1 MLSSM
6 DDYPIHQIAAPI
18 RHVGTSDRNFYDR
31 YYFNLHGSTDE
42 LFMVIGMG
50 QYPNLATQDAFAC
63 VCSNGKQRVLRASKE
78 LGDRMDTTV
87 GPFRVEVI
95 EPLHAR
101 ARHRRA
107 DRAPARVRPHLD
119 RRDPGLR
126 GAAAL
131 RPLAR
136 PRDVRQPPLRADRAT
151 GKARSRS
158 KARRSRSRPTAGRAH
173 ATARGACGPSA
184 RPSPPAS
191 AATTPSMA
199 GMWNYAPMQ
208 FDDYSLLYI
217 VQEEPTG
224 HRALEEAVR
233 IWNDPARG
241 HEWLGRPEFEHTLEP
256 GHPHDPQA
264 VEAVVPATRRAAAS
278 TSPSRRCG
286 TRTSRSAPATAWTT
300 NGGTACTRARSSC
313 STASGRRTSSKRG
326 AGTASS
332 TTSPASRRAPAT
344 SATACT
350 STASSARS
358 RSTASNAATTARP

>member
-1 MLSSM
+1 M

-50 QYPNLATQDAFAC
+50 QYPNLATQAAFAC

-95 EPLHAR
+95 EPLH
-101 ARHRRA
+101 
-107 DRAPARVRPHLD
+107 RVRVVGEGTGH
-119 RRDPGLR
+119 
-126 GAAAL
+126 
-131 RPLAR
+131 PLAFDLTWTGAIPAFEEPQHFVRSHDRVMFDSHRFAQTGFWEGTLEVEGKTVNVTPDRWKGTRDRSWGVR
-136 PRDVRQPPLRADRAT
+136 PVGEAEPAGVR
-151 GKARSRS
+151 G
-158 KARRSRSRPTAGRAH
+158 
-173 ATARGACGPSA
+173 
-184 RPSPPAS
+184 
-191 AATTPSMA
+191 TTPSMA

-241 HEWLGRPEFEHTLEP
+241 HEWLRPAPVGPPPPPPP
-256 GHPHDPQA
+256 GPGPRGPRPARVRPPPRARPPHDPQA
-264 VEAVVPATRRAAAS
+264 VPAVVPRSTRRRL
-278 TSPSRRCG
+278 RR
-286 TRTSRSAPATAWTT
+286 RSHPAP
-300 NGGTACTRARSSC
+300 
-313 STASGRRTSSKRG
+313 
-326 AGTASS
+326 
-332 TTSPASRRAPAT
+332 P
-344 SATACT
+344 
-350 STASSARS
+350 
-358 RSTASNAATTARP
+358 